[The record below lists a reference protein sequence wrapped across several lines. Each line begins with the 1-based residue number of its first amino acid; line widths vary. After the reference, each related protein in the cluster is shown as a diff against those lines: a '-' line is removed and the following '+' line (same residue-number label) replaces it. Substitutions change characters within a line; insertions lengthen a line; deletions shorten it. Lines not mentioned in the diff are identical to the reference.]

1 VLDQFRSRFEPEDYG
16 PQVLEGVLIK
26 LMDYSTMA
34 KTNAS
39 VEAKDSSANGD
50 GVHAS
55 GVAGMIS
62 EEQFRRMLCRE
73 RKRSERSRKHL
84 LLMLIDGKSSRPRKS
99 ESAVLQK
106 IAGVLCRTI
115 RETDLAG
122 WFEADSVVGVIFT
135 ELGSTDVSAAVKIIE
150 SKVTEGLQKAFKP
163 IQLGSFQVSFYAF
176 PDGWEGN
183 GHGRPVDPALYPDLF
198 EVEKRKK
205 LSLLTKRVMDIAG
218 SGIALILLFPVFL
231 LLAILIRLTSSGPVF
246 YRQQRV
252 RQYGVPFVFLKFR
265 SMVASTDATIHREYV
280 RNFIAGKT
288 GQPAAEGNQKAVY
301 KITNDPRVTWIGR
314 IMRRASLDELPQFW
328 HVLTGEMS
336 LVGPRPPIPYEIEAY
351 DIWHRRRLLEAKP
364 GITGLWQV
372 HGRSKTTFDEMV
384 RLDLQYSRTWSPL
397 LDLKILLQTP
407 RAVFSGD
414 GAY

>member
-1 VLDQFRSRFEPEDYG
+1 MPNQSELKETKSPSNGARSSSA
-16 PQVLEGVLIK
+16 
-26 LMDYSTMA
+26 STMA
-34 KTNAS
+34 
-39 VEAKDSSANGD
+39 GL
-50 GVHAS
+50 
-55 GVAGMIS
+55 IS

-84 LLMLIDGKSSRPRKS
+84 LLMLIDSKGTKPRKGD
-99 ESAVLQK
+99 AALMQK
-106 IAGVLCRTI
+106 IAGVLNDTI

-122 WFEADSVVGVIFT
+122 WFEADSVLGVIFT
-135 ELGSTDVSAAVKIIE
+135 ELGASEISAAVKIIE
-150 SKVTEGLQKAFKP
+150 AKVTAGLQDAFKP
-163 IQLGSFQVSFYAF
+163 NQLSSYQVSFYAF

-183 GHGRPVDPALYPDLF
+183 GQERPVDPALYPDLF
-198 EVEKRKK
+198 EVATKKK
-205 LSLLTKRVMDIAG
+205 LSLLTKRVMDVVG
-218 SGIALILLFPVFL
+218 SAIALILLSPVFL
-231 LLAILIRLTSSGPVF
+231 FLAILVKVTSRGPVF
-246 YRQQRV
+246 HRQQRV
-252 RQYGVPFVFLKFR
+252 GQYGVPFMFLKFR
-265 SMVASTDATIHREYV
+265 SMDASTDATIHKEYV

-288 GQPAAEGNQKAVY
+288 QQPAAEGKKKAVY

-314 IMRRASLDELPQFW
+314 IMRRFSLDELPQFW
-328 HVLTGEMS
+328 HVLSGKMS
-336 LVGPRPPIPYEIEAY
+336 LVGPRPPIPYEIEEY

-397 LDLKILLQTP
+397 LDVKILLQTP

>member
-1 VLDQFRSRFEPEDYG
+1 
-16 PQVLEGVLIK
+16 
-26 LMDYSTMA
+26 MA
-34 KTNAS
+34 NPSELK
-39 VEAKDSSANGD
+39 EAKNPSNG
-50 GVHAS
+50 GGGATS
-55 GVAGMIS
+55 GATAGLIS

-84 LLMLIDGKSSRPRKS
+84 LLMLIDSKGMKHRKGD
-99 ESAVLQK
+99 AALMQK
-106 IAGVLCRTI
+106 IAMVLNETI

-122 WFEADSVVGVIFT
+122 WFETGNVLGVIFT
-135 ELGSTDVSAAVKIIE
+135 ELGATEVSAAVKIIE
-150 SKVTEGLQKAFKP
+150 SKVTAGLQTAFKP
-163 IQLGSFQVSFYAF
+163 SQLSNFQVSFYAF

-183 GHGRPVDPALYPDLF
+183 GQGRPVDPALYPDLF

-205 LSLLTKRVMDIAG
+205 LSLLTKRVMDLVG
-218 SGIALILLFPVFL
+218 SAIALILLCPVFL
-231 LLAILIRLTSSGPVF
+231 VLAIVIKLTSRGPVF

-252 RQYGVPFVFLKFR
+252 GQYGVPFMFLKFR
-265 SMVASTDATIHREYV
+265 SMDATTDATIHKEYV
-280 RNFIAGKT
+280 RDFIAGKT
-288 GQPAAEGNQKAVY
+288 QQAGADGNEKVVY

-314 IMRRASLDELPQFW
+314 IMRRLSLDELPQFC
-328 HVLTGEMS
+328 HVLSGKMS

-372 HGRSKTTFDEMV
+372 YGRSKTTFDEMV
-384 RLDLQYSRTWSPL
+384 RLDLQYSRTWTPM
-397 LDLKILLQTP
+397 LDVKILLQTP

>member
-1 VLDQFRSRFEPEDYG
+1 MGLPSMSNQRAYEEVKTPSNGAEIVRT
-16 PQVLEGVLIK
+16 GV
-26 LMDYSTMA
+26 
-34 KTNAS
+34 
-39 VEAKDSSANGD
+39 
-50 GVHAS
+50 
-55 GVAGMIS
+55 VAGMMS

-84 LLMLIDGKSSRPRKS
+84 LLMLIDSKGMKHRKGDAALMS
-99 ESAVLQK
+99 K
-106 IAGVLCRTI
+106 IAGVLNETI

-122 WFEADSVVGVIFT
+122 WFETGAVLGVIFT
-135 ELGSTDVSAAVKIIE
+135 ELGAADVSAAVKIIE
-150 SKVTEGLQKAFKP
+150 SKVTTGLQKAFKP
-163 IQLGSFQVSFYAF
+163 AQLSNFQLSFYAF

-183 GHGRPVDPALYPDLF
+183 GHGRPVDAALYPDLF
-198 EVEKRKK
+198 EVEKKKK
-205 LSLLTKRVMDIAG
+205 LSLLIKRVMDFGG
-218 SGIALILLFPVFL
+218 SAAALLVLSPAFLALAALIK
-231 LLAILIRLTSSGPVF
+231 LTSEGPIF
-246 YRQQRV
+246 FRQQRV
-252 RQYGVPFVFLKFR
+252 GQFGVPFVFLKFR
-265 SMVASTDATIHREYV
+265 SMVVSTDATIHREFV
-280 RNFIAGKT
+280 RKFIAG
-288 GQPAAEGNQKAVY
+288 QAADSGSRASEKVVY

-314 IMRRASLDELPQFW
+314 IMRRTSLDEIPQFW
-328 HVLTGEMS
+328 NVLVGEMS

-372 HGRSKTTFDEMV
+372 HGRSKTTFDDMV